1 MNAEIIAIG
10 SELILGETVDTNSA
24 YLARQMAAAGIVLL
38 RKTIVGDSEA
48 VIAEQVNAAL
58 AQAGL
63 VICTGGLGPTADDLT
78 REGVALALG
87 RQLVFHQHLLEQ
99 IEARFRAFGRTMS
112 PSNRRQ
118 AYAPEGARIIENPR
132 GTAPAFIVEDTR
144 GTVIVLPGV
153 PHEMRFLWETAVLP
167 YLRNERGFTDVILVH
182 TLHAAGLAE
191 SMIGE
196 IIHDLMVSEN
206 PIVGISAKR
215 GQFELRIS
223 ARASSQSEAV
233 TLVSATE
240 TVIRQRLG
248 AYLIGGER
256 LDIVVLRFLRER
268 GLSLAVYEGSSRM
281 PVFQTLSTTS
291 EGRGLV
297 RGVVVDPPSV
307 AVLDPAMRARD
318 GALAVQARWQTDLAV
333 GVQPSEQEGT
343 DGFTPVSVVLIT
355 PQGVREW
362 TRSYELTIDEGW
374 EFIGTHVLD
383 GLRQYL
389 SGL

>member
-10 SELILGETVDTNSA
+10 SELILGETVDTNSS

-38 RKTIVGDSEA
+38 RKSIVGDSEEL
-48 VIAEQVNAAL
+48 IARQINEAL
-58 AQAGL
+58 GNAGL

-87 RQLVFHQHLLEQ
+87 RPLTFHQHLLDQ
-99 IEARFRAFGRTMS
+99 IEARFRSFGRTMS

-118 AYAPEGARIIENPR
+118 AFVPEGARIIENPR
-132 GTAPAFIVEDTR
+132 GTAPAFIVEDAR

-153 PHEMRFLWETAVLP
+153 PHEMRFLWETAVMP

-182 TLHAAGLAE
+182 TLHATGLAE

-223 ARASSQSEAV
+223 ARAGSEIEAAA
-233 TLVSATE
+233 LVSATE
-240 TVIRQRLG
+240 ATIRERLG

-256 LDIVVLRFLRER
+256 LDLVVTRMLIER
-268 GLSLAVYEGSSRM
+268 GLALALYEGSIRM
-281 PVFQTLSTTS
+281 PLFQSVCMTS
-291 EGRGLV
+291 DGRSLV
-297 RGVVVDPPSV
+297 RGIIVDPPEDG
-307 AVLDPAMRARD
+307 LFDPAMRARE
-318 GALAVQARWQTDLAV
+318 GALAAQARWRTALAV
-333 GVQPSEQEGT
+333 GVQPAAQAGA
-343 DGFTPVSVVLIT
+343 DGFTPVSVALVT
-355 PQGVREW
+355 PTGVHEW

-383 GLRQYL
+383 GLRQHFAG
-389 SGL
+389 S